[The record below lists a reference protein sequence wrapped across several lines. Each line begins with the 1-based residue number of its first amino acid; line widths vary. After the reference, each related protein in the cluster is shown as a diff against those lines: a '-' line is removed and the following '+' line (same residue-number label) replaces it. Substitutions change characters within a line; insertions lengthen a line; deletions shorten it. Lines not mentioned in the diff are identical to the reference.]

1 MGSVSNPL
9 MIRNERG
16 KGVMQD
22 MHTDEEE
29 NEKLLQDMVLGMVAE
44 KKSLW

>member
-1 MGSVSNPL
+1 
-9 MIRNERG
+9 
-16 KGVMQD
+16 MQD